1 MSLIERYL
9 FRQMLIP
16 TLLAAAALFGVGLL
30 SQSLGQLDIII
41 DQRQSALV
49 FLKVIMLAMPQLANL
64 ILPISV
70 LVAALV
76 ALNRLHTEQELVVC
90 MAGGMSRWRLIS
102 PSMRL
107 AVMAV
112 LVGLVVNL
120 WVQPAA
126 YREMRRTLY
135 AARTDLAATL
145 VVEGQ
150 FTEPAPR
157 FTVYGQTVDP
167 DGLIHN
173 LFIHQEKPTGG
184 ATTYTAKEGRIVYRD
199 KSPILLMKQGS
210 NQEFTDQGVLNFLSF
225 EEYALDLRPFLN
237 VEGPIRYKSSDRY
250 LHELFSPDLRQSFE
264 KKNRTKLIAEG
275 HSRIAS
281 PLYSLA
287 FMAMALAAVVAAGF
301 SRLGYGRRIAA
312 IGAAAAAVRI
322 VGFAVQAACDDSV
335 WLNVLQ
341 YVIPLAATAW
351 GLSQVFRR
359 VERRSGWR
367 DWMPFAMK
375 EPPPKT
381 PPAAGAPA

>member
-102 PSMRL
+102 PAMRL
-107 AVMAV
+107 AVLAV

-150 FTEPAPR
+150 FTEPAPH
-157 FTVYGQTVDP
+157 FTIYGQTVDS

-173 LFIHQEKPTGG
+173 LFIHQEKSTGG

-199 KSPILLMKQGS
+199 KSPILVMKQGS
-210 NQEFTDQGVLNFLSF
+210 NQEFSDQGVLNFLSF
-225 EEYALDLRPFLN
+225 EEYALDLKPFLN

-250 LHELFSPDLRQSFE
+250 LHELFSPDLRQTFE

-275 HSRIAS
+275 HSRLAS

-341 YVIPLAATAW
+341 YLIPLAATAW
-351 GLSQVFRR
+351 GLGQVFRK

-367 DWMPFAMK
+367 DWMPFEMK
-375 EPPPKT
+375 EPPPKIS
-381 PPAAGAPA
+381 AGAAA

>member
-49 FLKVIMLAMPQLANL
+49 FLKIIMLAMPQLANL

-90 MAGGMSRWRLIS
+90 FAGGMSRWRLIS
-102 PSMRL
+102 PAMHL
-107 AVMAV
+107 AILAV

-120 WVQPAA
+120 WIQPAA

-135 AARTDLAATL
+135 AAKTDLAATL

-150 FTEPAPR
+150 FTEPAPH

-173 LFIHQEKPTGG
+173 LFIHQETATGG

-199 KSPILLMKQGS
+199 KFPILVMRQGS
-210 NQEFTDQGVLNFLSF
+210 NQEFSDTGVLNFLSF

-237 VEGPIRYKSSDRY
+237 ADGPIRYKSSDRY
-250 LHELFSPDLRQSFE
+250 LHELFYPDLRQSFE
-264 KKNRTKLIAEG
+264 KKNRTKLLAEG
-275 HSRIAS
+275 HSRLAS

-322 VGFAVQAACDDSV
+322 LGFAVQAACDDNV
-335 WLNVLQ
+335 WMNALQ
-341 YVIPLAATAW
+341 YLIPLAATAW
-351 GLSQVFRR
+351 GFGQVFRS

-367 DWMPFAMK
+367 DWMPFEMK
-375 EPPPKT
+375 EPKAT
-381 PPAAGAPA
+381 IGAPA